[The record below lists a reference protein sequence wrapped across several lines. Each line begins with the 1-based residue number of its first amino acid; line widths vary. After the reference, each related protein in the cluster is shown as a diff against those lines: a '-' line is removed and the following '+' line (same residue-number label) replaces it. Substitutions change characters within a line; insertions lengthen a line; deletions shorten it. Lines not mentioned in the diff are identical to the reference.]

1 MLTSLWDVAC
11 AGAGGFDW
19 GRETWGREIWG
30 RGGLGTW
37 VRDGGGSE
45 GEAERGR
52 WREVIQLWGGRGA
65 KCMVNKGTD

>member
-1 MLTSLWDVAC
+1 MLASLWDVAC

-37 VRDGGGSE
+37 VRDGGGVKERRREE
-45 GEAERGR
+45 G
-52 WREVIQLWGGRGA
+52 GGR
-65 KCMVNKGTD
+65 